1 LVLVGLKGF
10 TMDHMVREILDL
22 FQLLIL
28 YLLPEA
34 VEVLGLALVQTLVD
48 PEVVE
53 INLTED
59 QKLQVIHLI
68 PRLLI
73 QDPKEILAVLEITL
87 PLTIPVVAEEEL
99 LLLVVLMQA
108 QWEALAVLV

>member
-1 LVLVGLKGF
+1 
-10 TMDHMVREILDL
+10 MVRETMEL

-34 VEVLGLALVQTLVD
+34 VEVLGVALVDPLVD

-59 QKLQVIHLI
+59 QELQVIYPI

-73 QDPKEILAVLEITL
+73 QEPKELVAVPEVMVLLIQW
-87 PLTIPVVAEEEL
+87 VAEEEL
-99 LLLVVLMQA
+99 LLPVVIIQGQM
-108 QWEALAVLV
+108 EALAVQV

>member
-73 QDPKEILAVLEITL
+73 QDPKEILAVLEVT
-87 PLTIPVVAEEEL
+87 VVLIQWVEEEEL
-99 LLLVVLMQA
+99 LLSVVIIQGQL
-108 QWEALAVLV
+108 EALAVLV